1 MKKQDQFLRRTFT
14 TLTNVLSTSELQRP
28 LAKHNYDLPKIRE
41 GMRLHDTVEDL
52 ILRLER
58 AQEAQPQTTQLQ
70 EAKAELRI
78 WMRQFDE
85 VAQVA
90 FEDQPQRLEALEQGV
105 HEISLA

>member
-1 MKKQDQFLRRTFT
+1 MKKQDPFLQRTFT
-14 TLTNVLSTSELQRP
+14 TLTNVLSTPELQRP

-52 ILRLER
+52 ALRLER
-58 AQEAQPQTTQLQ
+58 EQEAQHQTAQLQ
-70 EAKAELRI
+70 KAQAELRT

-90 FEDQPQRLEALEQGV
+90 FEDQPQREALEQGV